1 MKKDCNECINAD
13 SSICIYYC
21 KKKSH
26 FEKCLHNCMFCEQ
39 YGNCGLLKQRECQGQ
54 KKKECENM
62 EMEDLYKLK
71 KGDKV
76 LVECTVEAVFVQ
88 SGMVMVTTRDCD
100 NGFDAYVDEIK
111 GVIK

>member
-1 MKKDCNECINAD
+1 
-13 SSICIYYC
+13 
-21 KKKSH
+21 
-26 FEKCLHNCMFCEQ
+26 
-39 YGNCGLLKQRECQGQ
+39 
-54 KKKECENM
+54 M

-88 SGMVMVTTRDCD
+88 SGMAMVKTRDCD

-111 GVIK
+111 GVVNEQHYWISVIFSWNHSWRNYCISSCMSNSKLYV